1 MRELAETLIKIKE
14 KNKSFDFGMLEDEI
28 LLSDENSLQ
37 ATLEDLDEELFV
49 ECMITILKNII

>member
-14 KNKSFDFGMLEDEI
+14 ENKSFNFGMLEDEI

-37 ATLEDLDEELFV
+37 ATLEDLDEDLFI
-49 ECMITILKNII
+49 ECMTTILKNIL